1 MSSKLDH
8 HFPIRL
14 LKRSTC
20 KNYFFQAGHLKC
32 SRVGSLTHP
41 HAKIPPLLFP
51 LFYYCSP
58 QLSSLCLPP
67 PTILSRLSL
76 SLSLPNSSQT
86 PLPYTSSPGLL
97 LSPPSRPFPP
107 VAGSGGRNASRQH
120 IWRCRDAAVA
130 DPVVGRHRRDG
141 SGSPSHVATA
151 TTTCGGGKR
160 WTQPPLLPQD
170 DEDKDKDGDGDK
182 MTTTTTTASS
192 NDGDNDP
199 AASSNEGGDE

>member
-1 MSSKLDH
+1 MFACGLFNS
-8 HFPIRL
+8 PA
-14 LKRSTC
+14 C
-20 KNYFFQAGHLKC
+20 KN
-32 SRVGSLTHP
+32 
-41 HAKIPPLLFP
+41 PPSPLPTLLLLFSPALFSLSPTAHYP
-51 LFYYCSP
+51 LP
-58 QLSSLCLPP
+58 A
-67 PTILSRLSL
+67 L

-86 PLPYTSSPGLL
+86 PLPYTSTPGLL

-107 VAGSGGRNASRQH
+107 VAGSSGRNASRQH

-130 DPVVGRHRRDG
+130 DPVVGRHRRDR
-141 SGSPSHVATA
+141 SGSPSHAATA